1 MKKKFRIFA
10 VAGEK
15 SGDELGGSL
24 LKEINSL
31 YNDIEI
37 IGVGGPKMMAQGLIP
52 VFDMKLISIMGIM
65 EVVTKIPRIFN
76 LLKLTEKKIKDFNP
90 DILLTIDSPGFNF
103 RLQRRIRALNI
114 KQVHY
119 VAPSVW
125 AWKSYRAKQ
134 ISNYLDLLFVLYPF
148 EKKYFTK
155 FGLNTVFVGHP
166 IAFDEK
172 YYSNKYKCEKSLLDK
187 NLKKVALL
195 PGSRLSEINKLLPIF
210 IETALML
217 RKKNNKIKFYI
228 VTLSEYKK
236 HIVKMFEQEQLDY
249 YITDQEEEKYNIYS
263 KVDFALCA
271 SGTVTMELAKALTP
285 MLVVYKLN
293 FLTWLIVKFMTK
305 VKTATILNLVLG
317 KNVIPE
323 LFQNDATTEKI
334 FKIVNNY
341 LNDKNLKNKQIEQL
355 RVGINKIK
363 NSDGDP
369 SNLAV
374 NSIAELLNRN

>member
-76 LLKLTEKKIKDFNP
+76 LLKLTEKKIKDFKP

-125 AWKSYRAKQ
+125 AWKSYRAKK

-217 RKKNNKIKFYI
+217 RKKNDKIKFYI

-236 HIVKMFEQEQLDY
+236 HIIKMFEQEQLDY
-249 YITDQEEEKYNIYS
+249 YITDQEDEKYNIYS

-341 LNDKNLKNKQIEQL
+341 LNDKNLKYKQIEQL
-355 RVGINKIK
+355 KVGINKIK

-374 NSIAELLNRN
+374 NSIVELLNRN

>member
-1 MKKKFRIFA
+1 
-10 VAGEK
+10 
-15 SGDELGGSL
+15 
-24 LKEINSL
+24 
-31 YNDIEI
+31 
-37 IGVGGPKMMAQGLIP
+37 
-52 VFDMKLISIMGIM
+52 
-65 EVVTKIPRIFN
+65 
-76 LLKLTEKKIKDFNP
+76 
-90 DILLTIDSPGFNF
+90 
-103 RLQRRIRALNI
+103 
-114 KQVHY
+114 
-119 VAPSVW
+119 
-125 AWKSYRAKQ
+125 
-134 ISNYLDLLFVLYPF
+134 
-148 EKKYFTK
+148 
-155 FGLNTVFVGHP
+155 
-166 IAFDEK
+166 
-172 YYSNKYKCEKSLLDK
+172 
-187 NLKKVALL
+187 
-195 PGSRLSEINKLLPIF
+195 
-210 IETALML
+210 
-217 RKKNNKIKFYI
+217 
-228 VTLSEYKK
+228 
-236 HIVKMFEQEQLDY
+236 MFEQEQLDY
-249 YITDQEEEKYNIYS
+249 YITDEEDEKYNIYS

-374 NSIAELLNRN
+374 NSIVELLNRN